1 MSAIANPPAA
11 RAGLRNT
18 ELVLHLARREL
29 AAAHRFTA
37 LGWAWPLARQLVQ
50 LGVLVLIFSSVID
63 LGIANFPAYVFS
75 GIIAWNWF
83 ASGLTAASTSLL
95 SQRHLVFQPRL
106 PTAVLPIVAIAVPFV
121 DVVMAVPV
129 LLVMAA
135 VGGTLQW
142 TVVFL
147 PVVFVVE
154 FVLMCGF
161 AWAFAALTVYVRDV
175 PNLVGLALLVA
186 FYMTPVFYSLHAVPD
201 RLKFVLKANPMTTV
215 LEAVR
220 ALTLGGAFPAPVQV
234 AGVVVLAGVVGAAGW
249 ATFNRMAPGFAD
261 EL

>member
-1 MSAIANPPAA
+1 
-11 RAGLRNT
+11 
-18 ELVLHLARREL
+18 
-29 AAAHRFTA
+29 
-37 LGWAWPLARQLVQ
+37 
-50 LGVLVLIFSSVID
+50 
-63 LGIANFPAYVFS
+63 
-75 GIIAWNWF
+75 
-83 ASGLTAASTSLL
+83 
-95 SQRHLVFQPRL
+95 
-106 PTAVLPIVAIAVPFV
+106 
-121 DVVMAVPV
+121 
-129 LLVMAA
+129 MAA

-186 FYMTPVFYSLHAVPD
+186 FYMTPVFYSLRAVPD
-201 RLKFVLKANPMTTV
+201 RLEFVLKANPMTTV

-220 ALTLGGAFPAPVQV
+220 ALTLGGAFPGPAQV